1 MVRRVNHDTDNSQHR
16 LLTIQQPHDS
26 KWREKRGEER
36 EERLRKRRE
45 AYRAR
50 RDRESEE
57 EWQTRLERRR
67 YAAMNTKQQHN
78 LRRRRW

>member
-1 MVRRVNHDTDNSQHR
+1 MIVNGKRSKERRETKKV
-16 LLTIQQPHDS
+16 
-26 KWREKRGEER
+26 K
-36 EERLRKRRE
+36 RE

-67 YAAMNTKQQHN
+67 YAAMNTEQRRN
-78 LRRRRW
+78 LTQRRRRGW

>member
-1 MVRRVNHDTDNSQHR
+1 MIVNGERSKERRETKKV
-16 LLTIQQPHDS
+16 
-26 KWREKRGEER
+26 K
-36 EERLRKRRE
+36 RE

-67 YAAMNTKQQHN
+67 YAAMSAEQWCSLTQ
-78 LRRRRW
+78 

>member
-1 MVRRVNHDTDNSQHR
+1 MIVNGERSKERRETKKV
-16 LLTIQQPHDS
+16 
-26 KWREKRGEER
+26 K
-36 EERLRKRRE
+36 RE

-67 YAAMNTKQQHN
+67 YAAMSTEGSDTYRNLVQDARKSEESQHKSGISAIN
-78 LRRRRW
+78 HYKS